1 MSALETRRL
10 RLRPFEPHDHAAH
23 AAIYAD
29 PEVTRFLPGGPFL
42 GEVAAVRSAR
52 SLSHFASHRAQHGW
66 GVWAVVDKATGAVI
80 GQCGLNVLPDGSDVE
95 LLYALA
101 RASWG
106 QGLAT
111 EAGRAA
117 LDHGFESLGLP
128 RIVAVTRPE
137 HRASQRVME
146 HLGMEREGE
155 RELFGM
161 HVVCYAVTSD
171 RWKRPRATAPA

>member
-1 MSALETRRL
+1 MSALETPRL
-10 RLRPFEPHDHAAH
+10 RLRPFEHADHAAH

-29 PEVTRFLPGGPFL
+29 LEVTRFLPGGPFL
-42 GEVAAVRSAR
+42 GDAAPARSAR
-52 SLSHFASHRAQHGW
+52 SLSHFASHWAQHGF
-66 GVWAVVDKATGAVI
+66 GVWAVVDKTTGAVI

-101 RASWG
+101 RATWG
-106 QGLAT
+106 RGLAT

-117 LDHGFESLGLP
+117 LDHGFESIGLP

-146 HLGMEREGE
+146 HLGMEREGN

-161 HVVCYAVTSD
+161 HVVCYAVTSG
-171 RWKRPRATAPA
+171 RWRRCRAAAPA

>member
-1 MSALETRRL
+1 MSELETPRL
-10 RLRPFEPHDHAAH
+10 RLRPFEPCDHAAH
-23 AAIYAD
+23 AAMYAD

-42 GEVAAVRSAR
+42 GDAAAARSAR
-52 SLSHFASHRAQHGW
+52 SLSHFTSHWAQHGW
-66 GVWAVVDKATGAVI
+66 GVCAVVDKATGKVV
-80 GQCGLNVLPDGSDVE
+80 GQCGLNHLPDGSGVE
-95 LLYALA
+95 LLYAFA
-101 RASWG
+101 RSSWG

-117 LDHGFESLGLP
+117 LDHGFVSVGLP

-137 HRASQRVME
+137 HGASRRVME
-146 HLGMEREGE
+146 HLGMDREGD

-171 RWKRPRATAPA
+171 RWRRSRVTVSR